1 MEKISLKLTTHA
13 VTELLDNLS
22 PELVLELQQSV
33 IANIARRIMP
43 QYLNDII
50 RHDIDA
56 ALRANKKEL
65 IEPAAIE
72 AAVHD
77 AVKTYVGYAATT
89 FRKGP
94 GVKFEGFA
102 LSVDAMDAIR
112 LGVRAEADAYIKEQ
126 LQAVT
131 KEVKESFDK
140 AYALIKEQTKLM
152 AEAVVEDVSVNAI
165 HDQVQL
171 KMKEIADSF
180 LQPATAVAEVV
191 KRLDAEAEAKELD
204 EPVELAAVDQAA

>member
-50 RHDIDA
+50 RHDIDS
-56 ALRANKKEL
+56 ALRAHKDEL
-65 IEPAAIE
+65 VEPEAVRAIVE
-72 AAVHD
+72 ETIKIH
-77 AVKTYVGYAATT
+77 VGYAKTAFSRNPHGT
-89 FRKGP
+89 
-94 GVKFEGFA
+94 FEGFK
-102 LSVDAMDAIR
+102 LSDDAMAAIR
-112 LGVRAEADAYIKEQ
+112 YGVRAEADAYIKEQ

-131 KEVKESFDK
+131 NEVKKSFDK

-152 AEAVVEDVSVNAI
+152 AEAVVADVSVNAI

-191 KRLDAEAEAKELD
+191 ERLEAEAKELD